1 MSSERRDKMG
11 LRFRKS
17 FKIAPG
23 IKVNFNKKSVGAT
36 LGTKGAH
43 YTINSSGRKT
53 SSVGIPG
60 TGISYSTTSGGGNS
74 NAVKPSSKSA
84 SSTNAS
90 SGSGGCLKTFAT
102 IGFALTVLVIVLNY
116 AWIPGIIAAI
126 YFWKK
131 TPDKKQRKI
140 RVGISIV
147 ITLLSFMFFLTSMF
161 EPELQTLTVNW
172 DKQEYDINEEVI
184 LDLEVLEEGAK
195 IYSLDISDNEI
206 ASVSYVNDVA
216 TVSFKS
222 EGTADISFIA
232 NDEVHSN
239 VTTIIVIDREAEEQR
254 AKEEAERKAQEE
266 AERKAAEEAAKKEQE
281 ESQKQEVPQEEMV
294 WISSS
299 GSRYHSKA
307 SCSNMEN
314 PTEVTIST
322 AKSRNLTPCKRC
334 Y

>member
-1 MSSERRDKMG
+1 MG

-36 LGTKGAH
+36 IGTKGAH

-60 TGISYSTTSGGGNS
+60 TGLSYSTASGGGNS
-74 NAVKPSSKSA
+74 NAVKPSSKST
-84 SSTNAS
+84 SSTNENAS

-140 RVGISIV
+140 RVGISII

-161 EPELQTLTVNW
+161 EPELQTLTVKW
-172 DKQEYDINEEVI
+172 DKQEYDINEEVV
-184 LDLEVLEEGAK
+184 LDLEVFEEGAR

-206 ASVSYVNDVA
+206 ASVSYINDIA
-216 TVSFKS
+216 TISFKS

-232 NDEVHSN
+232 NDDVHSN
-239 VTTIIVIDREAEEQR
+239 VTTITVIDREADEQRKQEAEEQKK
-254 AKEEAERKAQEE
+254 KEETEEETKDPIIQETE
-266 AERKAAEEAAKKEQE
+266 EQE
-281 ESQKQEVPQEEMV
+281 TMV
-294 WISSS
+294 YVTNS
-299 GSRYHSKA
+299 GSKYHEFNCRHLKESKIEIPLSDA
-307 SCSNMEN
+307 IKNYEPCGTCKP
-314 PTEVTIST
+314 PTQ
-322 AKSRNLTPCKRC
+322 
-334 Y
+334 